1 MIVSNPSNKTDLV
14 KFIQSLRRPKMT
26 YVDVLSKDDRSK
38 VMKEFDTLLRSGPF
52 SVILIREQQ

>member
-26 YVDVLSKDDRSK
+26 YVDVISKDDRSK
-38 VMKEFDTLLRSGPF
+38 VMKEFDTLLRSGSF
-52 SVILIREQQ
+52 SVILIRDQQ

>member
-38 VMKEFDTLLRSGPF
+38 VMNEFDTLLRGGPF
-52 SVILIREQQ
+52 SVILIRDQK